1 MSVREATSARF
12 SESGGRL
19 GGDPADRFVGV
30 VAEPFDR
37 LEGVRRAEFAQGPDR
52 PPLHV
57 RRRIA
62 EQRHQVGRR
71 LLRPQPAQRVGRDG
85 PDDRMRIGDEPPDV
99 ADVFPAP
106 ASRIAAAAFART
118 MN

>member
-1 MSVREATSARF
+1 
-12 SESGGRL
+12 
-19 GGDPADRFVGV
+19 
-30 VAEPFDR
+30 
-37 LEGVRRAEFAQGPDR
+37 
-52 PPLHV
+52 
-57 RRRIA
+57 
-62 EQRHQVGRR
+62 
-71 LLRPQPAQRVGRDG
+71 VGRDG